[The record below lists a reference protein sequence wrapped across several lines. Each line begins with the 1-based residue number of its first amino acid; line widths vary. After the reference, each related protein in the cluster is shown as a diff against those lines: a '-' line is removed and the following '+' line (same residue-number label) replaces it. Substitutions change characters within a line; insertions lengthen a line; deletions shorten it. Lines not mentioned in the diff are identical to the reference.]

1 MQSLQLGDVDMN
13 RRELYRDPVNGKL
26 TGVCAGLANY
36 FALEVWLVRILVISA
51 ALLGGSFLVLLA
63 YVAMTLMIEK
73 QPANYVESI
82 KAEQEHKLKNKP
94 WQQGQTPE
102 VLLNTIEKDFHK
114 LENQIRDIE
123 AYVTSDTFKVDKE
136 FRSL

>member
-1 MQSLQLGDVDMN
+1 MN

-102 VLLNTIEKDFHK
+102 MLLNTIEKDFAK
-114 LENQIRDIE
+114 LENQIRDLE
-123 AYVTSDTFKVDKE
+123 AYVTSDTYKVDKE